1 MLLENQAALA
11 KRERKIPTE
20 LSFNE
25 EVVETENGSVTF
37 FDPAPLWEKVTGEDK
52 AAAAL
57 GFHEAVIRIVE
68 RMSEKQV
75 WKQLFSREDVLQT
88 VFFWRAAWKL

>member
-11 KRERKIPTE
+11 KREGKIPTE

-37 FDPAPLWEKVTGEDK
+37 LILPAMGKSHG
-52 AAAAL
+52 
-57 GFHEAVIRIVE
+57 R
-68 RMSEKQV
+68 R
-75 WKQLFSREDVLQT
+75 
-88 VFFWRAAWKL
+88 

>member
-1 MLLENQAALA
+1 M
-11 KRERKIPTE
+11 
-20 LSFNE
+20 
-25 EVVETENGSVTF
+25 G
-37 FDPAPLWEKVTGEDK
+37 KVTGEDK

>member
-1 MLLENQAALA
+1 M
-11 KRERKIPTE
+11 
-20 LSFNE
+20 
-25 EVVETENGSVTF
+25 G
-37 FDPAPLWEKVTGEDK
+37 KVMGEDK

-68 RMSEKQV
+68 RMAEKQV

-88 VFFWRAAWKL
+88 VFFWKAAWKL